1 MRSGHLLTRMLVVLV
16 LLALAASSPISA
28 EGWPARDRSSSA
40 RRASDSQRPPRAPR
54 IVVEDDRFH
63 WRDAAVGGAAA
74 LGLVLLL
81 AGADVLWARRRERRR
96 LRG

>member
-1 MRSGHLLTRMLVVLV
+1 MLGRRLVSWTLVALMLV
-16 LLALAASSPISA
+16 ALGASSP
-28 EGWPARDRSSSA
+28 DRE
-40 RRASDSQRPPRAPR
+40 RASDSRRPAPPPR
-54 IVVEDDRFH
+54 IVQEDDGFH

-81 AGADVLWARRRERRR
+81 AGGDALRARRRERGW